1 MEQISLDIFSYYFR
15 IEEVQLIFSNI
26 FLQTGIKILT
36 KQVQFIKE
44 MLV

>member
-36 KQVQFIKE
+36 SQVQFIRE

>member
-36 KQVQFIKE
+36 RQVQFIRE